1 MADSSSQQQN
11 DADDGEICPAFL
23 LAGASPR
30 AVLRLGRRSAAM
42 RRCASATGPHTA
54 VRAGTGGKKKSG
66 ERGMLPV
73 TIRQLIDA
81 HVDEVV
87 KVDGREANQVTFVG
101 QIVEEATTVRL
112 VCASCAS
119 PLACVD
125 TRLLVSSPD
134 AGYPAVMCARAW
146 LDWLTTPFVHTQS
159 VSTTFKITDTTGEI
173 EVNSWIDNEETEEN
187 VRKRAQWVTGAY
199 VRVVGNCR
207 LKPNSQPPVKSVMA
221 FHIRKI
227 DDFNELTYH
236 LLDSVHAHLF
246 NTQGPKDSL
255 PPAGSNFA
263 SPGKPSMGPGSRA
276 PAAGA
281 GAAVAAFSNPAGG
294 AGEPLPQDWRVQGAP
309 SKMGSEVP
317 LAPPR
322 LKLPRG
328 PF

>member
-1 MADSSSQQQN
+1 
-11 DADDGEICPAFL
+11 
-23 LAGASPR
+23 
-30 AVLRLGRRSAAM
+30 
-42 RRCASATGPHTA
+42 
-54 VRAGTGGKKKSG
+54 
-66 ERGMLPV
+66 
-73 TIRQLIDA
+73 
-81 HVDEVV
+81 
-87 KVDGREANQVTFVG
+87 
-101 QIVEEATTVRL
+101 
-112 VCASCAS
+112 
-119 PLACVD
+119 
-125 TRLLVSSPD
+125 
-134 AGYPAVMCARAW
+134 
-146 LDWLTTPFVHTQS
+146 
-159 VSTTFKITDTTGEI
+159 VSTTFKITDSTGEI

-236 LLDSVHAHLF
+236 LLDSVHAHLY

-281 GAAVAAFSNPAGG
+281 GAAVAAFSNPAGV

-309 SKMGSEVP
+309 SKMGSAVP
-317 LAPPR
+317 LALPR

-328 PF
+328 PFCWSASVGVQGRRRAEAAFILQAFAFARGCQLLAPRLAHAVSLGTLKFYSL

>member
-146 LDWLTTPFVHTQS
+146 LD
-159 VSTTFKITDTTGEI
+159 
-173 EVNSWIDNEETEEN
+173 NEETEEN

-317 LAPPR
+317 LALPR